1 MHLDRDHQQINFNDE
16 NIVEIKLLQSKKM
29 YLMADIDSKSEL
41 KLVEA
46 KRMLETGQDDVGNQ
60 DDYIIDVPVDSD
72 DNDDVMID
80 LTLSDED

>member
-46 KRMLETGQDDVGNQ
+46 KRMLEAGQDDVGNQ